1 MADLW
6 TPREPKNVE
15 EGPNES
21 ESEKNSLFGGT
32 PIEQDE
38 PELSASFYAERNPA
52 EQAQPHPYQSFVF
65 KDYQSPVTFDIKP
78 DPVGPIIT
86 SIPMAQTQVVA
97 DKAKEYGMNKP
108 TPFTGDRT
116 KIRRFLQDCL
126 GYLDMNQAIYNSDRL
141 KIGFILSYMNDGEA
155 ANWKEYYLDTL
166 EDPNTGMPN
175 FPTLLTFLADVR
187 KAFRAADRVR
197 DAVNRLETLRQ
208 GKKTAE
214 ELNTEFLQI
223 VGQAGMDR
231 KTPSDHLHLI
241 GYYRKTLEPRLS
253 RRILFSDDVPKTI
266 DGWMEKAIQYD
277 TNWRMGN
284 LFLNQGNPS
293 KQKADTNKSNGNAR
307 WWRTN
312 EKRDPN
318 VMDVDA
324 LTMEERGMLLRQG
337 KCFRCKKAGHMAKDC
352 PSEQGE
358 SKQKKADPARFAYT
372 TIKALTK
379 EQRESFTKM
388 VMEDKD
394 GEDF

>member
-1 MADLW
+1 
-6 TPREPKNVE
+6 
-15 EGPNES
+15 
-21 ESEKNSLFGGT
+21 
-32 PIEQDE
+32 
-38 PELSASFYAERNPA
+38 
-52 EQAQPHPYQSFVF
+52 
-65 KDYQSPVTFDIKP
+65 
-78 DPVGPIIT
+78 
-86 SIPMAQTQVVA
+86 
-97 DKAKEYGMNKP
+97 MNKP

-116 KIRRFLQDCL
+116 KIRQFLQDCL
-126 GYLDMNQAIYNSDRL
+126 GYLDMNQSIYNTDQL

-155 ANWKEYYLDTL
+155 ANWKEYYLNTL

-175 FPTLLTFLADVR
+175 FPTLVTFLADIR

-241 GYYRKTLEPRLS
+241 RYYRKMLEPRLS
-253 RRILFSDDVPKTI
+253 RRILFSDNVPKTI
-266 DGWMEKAIQYD
+266 DGWMEKAIQFD
-277 TNWRMGN
+277 MNWRMGN
-284 LFLNQGNPS
+284 LFFDQDIKMNPS

-307 WWRTN
+307 WWRTS
-312 EKRDPN
+312 ERKDPDA
-318 VMDVDA
+318 MDVDA

-337 KCFRCKKAGHMAKDC
+337 KCLCCKKARHMAKDC
-352 PSEQGE
+352 PLEQGE
-358 SKQKKADPARFAYT
+358 SSKKKADLARFVYT